1 MVPSLALGKYGVNG
15 WVMNNISLKDMKSR
29 QFFSRPLFLD
39 EGFVLLAPEMPVDEG
54 LLKRLTRWE
63 FRELLT
69 EGLPLDA
76 AAAAD
81 STEGKGDAAADM
93 AFPDGAGDKERVERI
108 LAFYSDF
115 AVYMESLYTRFVT
128 KTELDYKELSERMKG
143 LCQVIAEN
151 KRFLLRA
158 QSIAPQH
165 KNYLVSHAVRTSI
178 YSIVLGATLK
188 LPQFKLIEL
197 GAAAALH
204 EIGMVRLPPQLYM
217 AGRLLS
223 PQERKSIT
231 AHPVLGYN
239 LLKERQIPLA
249 VCLAALEHHERV
261 NGSGYPRG
269 LTGEKISL
277 YSKIIMV
284 ACSYDAVTADRPY
297 KEAKDGY
304 SGMVDILKNE
314 GKQYDDLVIRALV
327 YSLSIYPIGTY
338 VMLTNGKSA
347 VVVDVNPENPRYPV
361 VQILGLRSPD
371 GKDLMIRT
379 GETSVR
385 ILRPLSRE
393 ERETAPRS

>member
-1 MVPSLALGKYGVNG
+1 
-15 WVMNNISLKDMKSR
+15 MNSISLKDLKPK
-29 QFFSRPLFLD
+29 QFFSKPLFLD
-39 EGFVLLAPEMPVDEG
+39 EGYVLLAPETPVDEA
-54 LLKRLTRWE
+54 LIKRLTLWE
-63 FRELLT
+63 FRETRT
-69 EGLPLDA
+69 EGVAQGEP
-76 AAAAD
+76 AAD
-81 STEGKGDAAADM
+81 ESSAGSVAGVAAPAIV
-93 AFPDGAGDKERVERI
+93 AEGAGDKERIEGI
-108 LAFYSDF
+108 LTFYIGFTDY
-115 AVYMESLYTRFVT
+115 VESLYTRFVT
-128 KTELDYKELSERMKG
+128 KTELDYKELIERMKG

-158 QSIAPQH
+158 QAAAPQH
-165 KNYLVSHAVRTSI
+165 KNYLVSHSVRTSI
-178 YSIVLGATLK
+178 FSIVLGITIK

-217 AGRLLS
+217 AGRALS

-239 LLKERQIPLA
+239 LLKEKQIPLS

-269 LTGEKISL
+269 LTTEKISL

-327 YSLSIYPIGTY
+327 YSLSIFPIGTQ
-338 VMLTNGKSA
+338 VLLTNGKA
-347 VVVDVNPENPRYPV
+347 AMVVDVNPENPRYPI
-361 VQILGLRSPD
+361 VQILGARSPD
-371 GKDLMIRT
+371 GKELVVRT
-379 GETSVR
+379 SEDGVR
-385 ILRPLSRE
+385 VSRPLSKDE
-393 ERETAPRS
+393 IEAAKAS